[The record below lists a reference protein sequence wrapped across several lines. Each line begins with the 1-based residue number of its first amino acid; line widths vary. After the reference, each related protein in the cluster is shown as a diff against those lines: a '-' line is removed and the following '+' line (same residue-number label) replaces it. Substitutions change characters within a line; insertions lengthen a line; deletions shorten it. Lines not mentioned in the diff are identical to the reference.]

1 MRAVEV
7 ITKKRSGR
15 ELTEPEIRFLIE
27 GYTKGEIPD
36 YQMSAW
42 AMAVFFQGMSFPETG
57 FLTRAMIDSGDVLH
71 LEGVPGPLV
80 DKHSTGG
87 VGDKV
92 SLILAPLAAACGLRV
107 PMMSGRALGH
117 TGGTLDKLESIPG
130 FSTALSQEKIRQGLT
145 GVGYIMTG
153 QSAEVVPADRLLYA
167 LRDVTGTVE
176 SVPLITAS
184 ILSKKFAEGAQ
195 ALIFDVKAGRGAF
208 MDTREKAQTLA
219 VSLVE
224 TARSL
229 GRKAVAVL
237 TDMGQPLGRMTGN
250 FLEVEEAVLCLR
262 GQGPDDLMA
271 LTYCQVAWMLV
282 AGGLAQ
288 SVAEGE
294 ALARRR
300 LEDGSALA
308 RWERSVAFQGGDVAL
323 LSRQIGVRRAP
334 LSAQLASPEGGWHGG
349 WDALECG
356 LAATALGA
364 GRNRKE
370 DAVLPDV
377 GLEFLAK
384 RGDRLEKGAPVL
396 RIWAE
401 SQAKLDETLLR
412 LDKAWTL
419 SATPPAPEPLV
430 LGEVTAL

>member
-7 ITKKRSGR
+7 IAKKRSGS
-15 ELTEPEIRFLIE
+15 ELTEAEIRFLIQ

-42 AMAVFFQGMSFPETG
+42 TMAVFFQGMSFAETG
-57 FLTRAMIDSGDVLH
+57 HLTRAMIDSGDVLH

-117 TGGTLDKLESIPG
+117 TGGTLDKLDAIPG
-130 FSTALSQEKIRQGLT
+130 FTTALSQDKIREGLQS
-145 GVGYIMTG
+145 VGYIMTG
-153 QSAEVVPADRLLYA
+153 QSLDVVPADRLLYA
-167 LRDVTGTVE
+167 LRDVTATVE

-184 ILSKKFAEGAQ
+184 ILSKKFAEGAE
-195 ALIFDVKAGRGAF
+195 ALIFDVKSGRGAF
-208 MDTREKAQTLA
+208 MDTPEKARTLA

-229 GRKAVAVL
+229 GRKAVAIL

-250 FLEVEEAVLCLR
+250 FLEVEESVFCLR
-262 GQGPDDLMA
+262 GQGPADLME
-271 LTYCQVAWMLV
+271 LTYRQVAWMLV
-282 AGGLAQ
+282 AGGL
-288 SVAEGE
+288 VKTVPEGE
-294 ALARRR
+294 ELARSK
-300 LEDGSALA
+300 LEDGSALKK
-308 RWERSVAFQGGDVAL
+308 WEASVSFQGGDLKL
-323 LSRQIGVRRAP
+323 LNSQIGVRRSPFSRVLLAP
-334 LSAQLASPEGGWHGG
+334 ASGWHGG

-364 GRNRKE
+364 GRNKKE
-370 DAVLPDV
+370 DEVLPEV

-384 RGDRLEKGAPVL
+384 KGDKLSKGQGVL
-396 RIWAE
+396 KIWAD
-401 SQAKLDETLLR
+401 SQARLDETLFR
-412 LDKAWTL
+412 LEKAWTL
-419 SATPPAPEPLV
+419 SADQPAPTPLV
-430 LGEVTAL
+430 LGEVAAL

>member
-1 MRAVEV
+1 VRAVEV
-7 ITKKRSGR
+7 ITKKRSGQ
-15 ELTEPEIRFLIE
+15 ELTEAEIRFLIQ
-27 GYTKGEIPD
+27 GYTRGDIPD

-42 AMAVFFQGMSFPETG
+42 TMAVYFQGMTFPETG

-71 LEGVPGPLV
+71 LDGVPGPLV

-92 SLILAPLAAACGLRV
+92 SLVLAPLAAACGLRV

-130 FSTALSQEKIRQGLT
+130 FSTALSQEKIREGLKN
-145 GVGYIMTG
+145 VGYIMTG
-153 QSAEVVPADRLLYA
+153 QSKEVVPADRLLYA
-167 LRDVTGTVE
+167 LRDVTATVE
-176 SVPLITAS
+176 SIPLITAS
-184 ILSKKFAEGAQ
+184 ILSKKFAEGAE

-208 MDTREKAQTLA
+208 MDTREKAQALA

-229 GRKAVAVL
+229 GRKAVGVL

-250 FLEVEEAVLCLR
+250 FLEVEESILCLR
-262 GQGPDDLMA
+262 NQGPADLME
-271 LTYCQVAWMLV
+271 LTYRQVAWMLV
-282 AGGLAQ
+282 AGGLAK

-294 ALARRR
+294 SIARKK
-300 LEDGSALA
+300 LEDGSALQK
-308 RWERSVAFQGGDVAL
+308 WEQNVAFQGGNVAKL
-323 LSRQIGVRRAP
+323 NAQLGTRRAKFQGDLVAP
-334 LSAQLASPEGGWHGG
+334 GLGWHGG

-364 GRNRKE
+364 GRNKKE
-370 DAVLPDV
+370 DAVLPEV

-384 RGDRLEKGAPVL
+384 RGEPVKKGDGVL
-396 RIWAE
+396 KVWAD
-401 SQAKLDETLLR
+401 SQAKLDETLSR
-412 LDKAWTL
+412 LEKAWTL
-419 SATPPAPEPLV
+419 SATQPVPEPLV

>member
-7 ITKKRSGR
+7 ITKKRAGQA
-15 ELTEPEIRFLIE
+15 LTEAEIRFLIE
-27 GYTKGEIPD
+27 GYTKGDIPD

-42 AMAVFFQGMSFPETG
+42 TMAVFFQGMSFPETG

-87 VGDKV
+87 VGDKI

-117 TGGTLDKLESIPG
+117 TGGTLDKLDAIPG
-130 FSTALSQEKIRQGLT
+130 FSTALSQERIREGLKT
-145 GVGYIMTG
+145 VGYIMTG
-153 QSAEVVPADRLLYA
+153 QSREVVPADRLLYA
-167 LRDVTGTVE
+167 LRDVTATVE

-184 ILSKKFAEGAQ
+184 ILSKKFAEGAE
-195 ALIFDVKAGRGAF
+195 ALIFDVKGGRGAF
-208 MDTREKAQTLA
+208 MDTPEKARALA
-219 VSLVE
+219 TSLVE

-250 FLEVEEAVLCLR
+250 FLEVEESILCLR
-262 GQGPDDLMA
+262 GQGPADIME
-271 LTYCQVAWMLV
+271 LTYRQTAWMLV
-282 AGGLAQ
+282 AGGLVKT
-288 SVAEGE
+288 VAEGE
-294 ALARRR
+294 ALARKK
-300 LEDGSALA
+300 LEDGSAL
-308 RWERSVAFQGGDVAL
+308 RKWEESVAFQGGDVAL
-323 LSRQIGVRRAP
+323 LNAQIGVRRAP
-334 LSAQLASPEGGWHGG
+334 LSGVLTSSGAGWHGG

-364 GRNRKE
+364 GRNKKE

-384 RGDRLEKGAPVL
+384 KGDKVEKGQAVL
-396 RIWAE
+396 KVWAE
-401 SQAKLDETLLR
+401 TQAKLDETLSR
-412 LDKAWTL
+412 LGKAWTL
-419 SATPPAPEPLV
+419 SAAAPTPEPLI

>member
-7 ITKKRSGR
+7 IAKKRSGH
-15 ELTEPEIRFLIE
+15 ELTEAEIRFLIE
-27 GYTKGEIPD
+27 GYTKGELPD

-42 AMAVFFQGMSFPETG
+42 TMAVFFQGMSFRETG

-92 SLILAPLAAACGLRV
+92 SLVLAPLAAACGLRV

-117 TGGTLDKLESIPG
+117 TGGTLDKLDSIPG
-130 FSTALSQEKIRQGLT
+130 FTTALSQEKIREGLKT
-145 GVGYIMTG
+145 VGYIMTG
-153 QSAEVVPADRLLYA
+153 QSKEVVPADRLLYA
-167 LRDVTGTVE
+167 LRDVTATVE

-184 ILSKKFAEGAQ
+184 ILSKKFAEGAE

-208 MDTREKAQTLA
+208 MDTREKAQALA

-250 FLEVEEAVLCLR
+250 FLEVEESVLCLR
-262 GQGPDDLMA
+262 NQGPADLMA
-271 LTYCQVAWMLV
+271 LTYRQVAWMLV
-282 AGGLAQ
+282 AGG
-288 SVAEGE
+288 VVKTVDEGE
-294 ALARRR
+294 TLARKK
-300 LEDGSALA
+300 LEDGSALKK
-308 RWERSVAFQGGDVAL
+308 WEESVAFQGGDVKL
-323 LSRQIGVRRAP
+323 LNAQIGVRRAKFHGEVKAGG
-334 LSAQLASPEGGWHGG
+334 SGWHGG

-364 GRNRKE
+364 GRNTKE

-384 RGDRLEKGAPVL
+384 RGDPIEKGKGVL
-396 RIWAE
+396 KVWAD
-401 SQAKLDETLLR
+401 SQAKLEETLSR
-412 LDKAWTL
+412 LEKAWTL
-419 SATPPAPEPLV
+419 SATEPASEPLV

>member
-7 ITKKRSGR
+7 ITKKRAGQ
-15 ELTEPEIRFLIE
+15 ELSEAEIRFLIQ
-27 GYTKGEIPD
+27 GYTRGEIPD

-42 AMAVFFQGMSFPETG
+42 TMAVYFQGMTFPETG

-92 SLILAPLAAACGLRV
+92 SLVLAPLAAACGLRV

-130 FSTALSQEKIRQGLT
+130 FSTALSQEKIRQGLKT
-145 GVGYIMTG
+145 VGYIMTG
-153 QSAEVVPADRLLYA
+153 QSKEVVPADRLLYA

-176 SVPLITAS
+176 SIPLITAS
-184 ILSKKFAEGAQ
+184 ILSKKFAEGAE
-195 ALIFDVKAGRGAF
+195 ALIFDVKSGRGAF
-208 MDTREKAQTLA
+208 MDTREKAQALA

-229 GRKAVAVL
+229 GRKAVGVL

-250 FLEVEEAVLCLR
+250 FLEVEESILCLR
-262 GQGPDDLMA
+262 NQGPADLME
-271 LTYCQVAWMLV
+271 LTYRQVAWMLV
-282 AGGLAQ
+282 AGGLAGT
-288 SVAEGE
+288 VVEGE
-294 ALARRR
+294 AAARKK
-300 LEDGSALA
+300 LEDGSALEK
-308 RWERSVAFQGGDVAL
+308 WEQNVTFQGGDVKKLNA
-323 LSRQIGVRRAP
+323 QVGTRRAKFHGE
-334 LSAQLASPEGGWHGG
+334 LKAAGAGWHGG

-364 GRNRKE
+364 GRNKKE

-384 RGDRLEKGAPVL
+384 RGDSLKKGEGVL
-396 RIWAE
+396 KVWAD
-401 SQAKLDETLLR
+401 SQAKLDETLSR
-412 LDKAWTL
+412 LETAWTL
-419 SATPPAPEPLV
+419 SATQPVPGPLV